1 MPRSKVQRILITR
14 AQELGLLTIVTAVDW
29 PNGMNDMSRRQ
40 ISASSDHRLAG
51 GQPLRIL
58 CSSDFATGC
67 ENCRPAGAVN
77 RAIDAATTQQSRVG
91 CVYDCINFQVRYVSN
106 DDNHAPI
113 EKRCFS
119 SIHWTRSQ
127 VGILLLT
134 QLRHAA

>member
-1 MPRSKVQRILITR
+1 
-14 AQELGLLTIVTAVDW
+14 
-29 PNGMNDMSRRQ
+29 
-40 ISASSDHRLAG
+40 
-51 GQPLRIL
+51 
-58 CSSDFATGC
+58 
-67 ENCRPAGAVN
+67 
-77 RAIDAATTQQSRVG
+77 
-91 CVYDCINFQVRYVSN
+91 VRYVSN